1 MKKTLSF
8 HLIWPNIAISSCGR
22 VTQLY
27 MFVDPLLLDFTANK
41 RHIAEPWS
49 GNENIIKNL
58 DLDFG

>member
-8 HLIWPNIAISSCGR
+8 HLIWQNNPILCCGR
-22 VTQLY
+22 VTQLC
-27 MFVDPLLLDFTANK
+27 MCVDPLLVTITANK
-41 RHIAEPWS
+41 RHIAEPWF